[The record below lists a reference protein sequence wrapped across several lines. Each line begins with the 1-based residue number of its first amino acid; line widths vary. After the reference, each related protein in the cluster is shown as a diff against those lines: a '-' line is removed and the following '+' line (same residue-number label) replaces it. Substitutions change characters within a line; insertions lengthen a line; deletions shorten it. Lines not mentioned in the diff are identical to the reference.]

1 MDADV
6 VKLINL
12 KPIEETSNVKLRKT
26 KAMRSASKTM
36 QSGNVSLSEKIHNN
50 LKSYAETRHLD
61 ESSKTM

>member
-6 VKLINL
+6 VRLINL
-12 KPIEETSNVKLRKT
+12 KQVEETSNVKLRKT

-36 QSGNVSLSEKIHNN
+36 HSGNVSLSEKIHNN

-61 ESSKTM
+61 E

>member
-36 QSGNVSLSEKIHNN
+36 HSGNVSLSEKIHNN
-50 LKSYAETRHLD
+50 PKSYAETRHLD